1 MPIYAIHS
9 PPIVGDPAQ
18 ALNQARLVK
27 SGFSIAGLVF
37 GPLWLAAKRQWL
49 PLGGWVAGA
58 VLVGFLA
65 SAGLLTAG
73 GVAALYVLSAFLIGV
88 EGRHW
93 ISLKSTRAGLLL
105 ADIVEARDED
115 EAARVFFER
124 VMNARRPQGVPSS
137 APMRENFPII
147 GLFPEAQR
155 R

>member
-1 MPIYAIHS
+1 MPIYVIHC
-9 PPIVGDPAQ
+9 PPIVGDPAR

-37 GPLWLAAKRQWL
+37 GPLWLAVNRQWL
-49 PLGGWVAGA
+49 PLAVWVVGA
-58 VLVGFLA
+58 VAVDFLNN
-65 SAGLLTAG
+65 AGLLTSGGAG
-73 GVAALYVLSAFLIGV
+73 ALYLLSAILIGV

-93 ISLKSTRAGLLL
+93 IGLKSARAGLML

-124 VMNARRPQGVPSS
+124 ALKASRPQGAPSP
-137 APMRENFPII
+137 APMRENSPVI
-147 GLFPEAQR
+147 GSFPEAQR